1 LQRSACADIKDP
13 FDVTPNERADLA
25 PVARLLTNTVGDGSF
40 FVVRSSDQRATFFLG
55 QTKRNRAK
63 PGQLRVS
70 SSRGYDDR
78 LGRFLRVHNLFE
90 AARVKEVKE
99 RMALLRPNSERVWGK
114 MNPAQALAHCAA
126 GIELALGDRM
136 PPRMLLGRIIG
147 RIVKPMALGND
158 EPMRRNSATVK
169 GLVVQDERDLGMER
183 ERLCGLI
190 DRFAAAGPVGCT
202 THPHSFFGRLT
213 PDEWA
218 TLMYKHLD
226 HHLRQFGV

>member
-1 LQRSACADIKDP
+1 M
-13 FDVTPNERADLA
+13 N
-25 PVARLLTNTVGDGSF
+25 
-40 FVVRSSDQRATFFLG
+40 
-55 QTKRNRAK
+55 
-63 PGQLRVS
+63 
-70 SSRGYDDR
+70 
-78 LGRFLRVHNLFE
+78 NLFE
-90 AARVKEVKE
+90 GAKVKEVKQ
-99 RMALLRPNSERVWGK
+99 RMAQLRPNSERVWGQ
-114 MNPAQALAHCAA
+114 MNPAQALAHCSR
-126 GIELALGDRM
+126 GIELAVGDRM

-158 EPMRRNSATVK
+158 EPMRRNSPTVK
-169 GLVVQDERDLGMER
+169 DLVVQDERDLGMER